1 MSLEKKLFSF
11 KNISELNK
19 RAAYRQCVV
28 EKIGKNHTEESLLK
42 IAKQKEVER
51 LAKQREEEII
61 ELARVKEQLIAEREQ
76 KEKDDAIRLQ
86 KEIEAQAELE
96 RVKSE
101 LEQKSIEVDK
111 NKNELITVFS
121 VWNKETEKYEDYQ
134 DTGLIIEDVEQVPVF
149 QVYNTT
155 TNADVEIDYI
165 AKNEMALDSAK
176 KLISEIVNYCD
187 NNGYLITEP
196 LISKI
201 EAFLR

>member
-1 MSLEKKLFSF
+1 M
-11 KNISELNK
+11 
-19 RAAYRQCVV
+19 
-28 EKIGKNHTEESLLK
+28 
-42 IAKQKEVER
+42 
-51 LAKQREEEII
+51 
-61 ELARVKEQLIAEREQ
+61 IAEREQ

-134 DTGLIIEDVEQVPVF
+134 GDGLIIEDVEQVPVF

-155 TNADVEIDYI
+155 TDADVEIDYI
-165 AKNEMALDSAK
+165 VKNEMALDSAK

-201 EAFLR
+201 EAFLK